1 MKTTLTL
8 LLILFYQGIFAQEK
22 ASVNDWEN
30 PQMIGINKEK
40 PRASYF
46 AYRNL
51 NNALKNKKENSEY
64 YINLN
69 GTWRFNWVRKPADR
83 PVDFYKTNYDIS
95 NWKDIKVPGHWELQG
110 YGVPIYTDVSY
121 PFPNNEPFIPHDYNP
136 VGSYKRDFNIPADWN
151 DEEIYIQFSGVR
163 SAMYLWVNGKK
174 VGYSQGSKTPAEFN
188 LTDYIKTGVNQLA
201 VEIYRFSD
209 GSYLEDQDYWKVS
222 GFERDVYLYARPKTH
237 IRDFFA
243 HANLDETYTHGQ
255 FKLEVELNKTDSKA
269 ESKTVNIQVLDGDRI
284 LINRDIKTSL
294 KQGDNQVS
302 FSGEIPNVRKWTA
315 ETPELYD
322 MQISLKASNKKDIE
336 VIRRKIG
343 FRTSEI
349 KNGLLQINGV
359 PIVIRGVNRHEHDAD
374 HGRVI
379 TEESMIKDIELM
391 KQFNINAVRNSHYP
405 NRERWYELC
414 DQYGLY
420 LVDEAN
426 IEAHGCDPY
435 NKEKTL
441 ANKPNWKK
449 AFLNRTQSMFQ
460 RSKNHAS
467 VIIWSLGN
475 ETGRGQNFHAT
486 YDWLKKHDS
495 SRPVQSEDS
504 GLESNTDIFC
514 PMYDRMWEMMKYAEK
529 VQTRP
534 LIQCEYAHAMGNSV
548 GNLKDYWDLIHKQR
562 QLQGGFIW
570 DWVDQTFRK
579 ETEKGDTIFAYG
591 GDMGIFKIKNDSN
604 FCANGLVTSDRK
616 IHPHIWE
623 VKKVYQPIAFEKIDH
638 ASNQF
643 KIINRH
649 DFIDLTAFDFSW
661 TLKEDATKIASG
673 QLNGIL
679 LKAHEEKNITIP
691 YPVIDPKA
699 GKEYFLELQANSKKK
714 MPLVPQGHLVAWEQF
729 QLPVSKVISAKA
741 ASTLGKVKLKENKN
755 ELSLIAG
762 DIQIRFSKQTG
773 SLSSYQIDG
782 KELMAQDL
790 KPFFWRAV
798 TDNDLGNGMPAKCQ
812 VWKEAGAK
820 AQVLSFESKKLNNQ
834 VVEVTISLN
843 LPTVSSKYQTR
854 YLIYGNGDI
863 KVKNTYH
870 PEANDI
876 PMLPRLGMQMQ
887 LPKAFNQI
895 EWFGRGPQESMND
908 RKTGYP
914 VGHYKSSVA
923 EQYHPYVRPQETGNK
938 TDLRW
943 MALTN
948 EQFLGL
954 MVISES
960 ELAGSA
966 LPFDYK
972 ELYHSGKGNTQKHGA
987 EIKAGEVI
995 SWQIDYKQMGVGGDN
1010 SWGAPVH
1017 SEYSIPAQDYS
1028 YEFILRPINGEKD
1041 LNELSKLR
1049 FK

>member
-1 MKTTLTL
+1 MRTTLTL

-22 ASVNDWEN
+22 AMVNDWEN
-30 PQMIGINKEK
+30 PQVIGINKEK

-51 NNALKNKKENSEY
+51 NNALANKKENSSY
-64 YINLN
+64 FISLN
-69 GTWRFNWVRKPADR
+69 GTWKFNWVRKPADR
-83 PVDFYKTNYDIS
+83 PKDFYTTDYNIS
-95 NWKDIKVPGHWELQG
+95 DWKDIKVPGHWELQG

-136 VGSYKRDFNIPADWN
+136 VGSYKRNFTIPASWDS
-151 DEEIYIQFSGVR
+151 DDIYIHFGGVR

-174 VGYSQGSKTPAEFN
+174 VGYSQGSKTPAEFKLN
-188 LTDYIKTGVNQLA
+188 EYLKPGTNQLA

-222 GFERDVYLYARPKTH
+222 GFERDVYLYASPKTH
-237 IRDFFA
+237 IRDIFA
-243 HANLDETYTHGQ
+243 HADLDKTYTDGQ
-255 FKLEVELNKTDSKA
+255 FNLEVELNKTDA
-269 ESKTVNIQVLDGDRI
+269 TIETKTVNIQVLDG
-284 LINRDIKTSL
+284 KTIIIDKNITTKL
-294 KQGDNQVS
+294 KQGANQID
-302 FSGEIPNVRKWTA
+302 FEATIAKVRKWTA

-322 MQISLKASNKKDIE
+322 LQVSLKNSDNEDIE
-336 VIRRKIG
+336 IIRRKIG

-374 HGRVI
+374 NCRVI
-379 TEESMIKDIELM
+379 TEESMIRDIELM

-414 DQYGLY
+414 DEYGLF

-449 AFLNRTQSMFQ
+449 AFLDRTQSMFE

-467 VIIWSLGN
+467 IIIWSLGN
-475 ETGRGQNFHAT
+475 ETGRGQNFQAT
-486 YDWLKKHDS
+486 YKWLKEQDS

-504 GLESNTDIFC
+504 GQEFNTDIFC
-514 PMYDRMWEMMKYAEK
+514 PMYDRIWEMSKYIEK

-548 GNLKDYWDLIHKQR
+548 GNLKDYWDLIRKHR

-579 ETEKGDTIFAYG
+579 VTEKGDTIFAYG
-591 GDMGIFKIKNDSN
+591 SDMGIYKVKNDSN
-604 FCANGLVTSDRK
+604 FCANGLITADRK

-623 VKKVYQPIAFEKIDH
+623 VKKVYQPIAFDKVDH
-638 ASNQF
+638 SNNQF
-643 KIINRH
+643 KITNYH
-649 DFIDLTAFDFSW
+649 DFIDLSTFDFTW
-661 TLKEDATKIASG
+661 ILKKDAKTIASG
-673 QLNGIL
+673 EINNLE
-679 LKAHEEKNITIP
+679 LKAHESKVISIA
-691 YPVIDPKA
+691 YPSIEAKS
-699 GKEYFLELQANSKKK
+699 GKEYFLEFEAHSKNE
-714 MPLVPQGHLVAWEQF
+714 MPLIPQGHLIAWEQF
-729 QLPVSKVISAKA
+729 KLPISKSRQIEDARSL
-741 ASTLGKVKLKENKN
+741 SKLKLREDDKTINLTSK
-755 ELSLIAG
+755 
-762 DIQIRFSKQTG
+762 DIQIQFSKLTG
-773 SLSSYQIDG
+773 ALSSYQIKG
-782 KELMAQDL
+782 QELMLTDL

-812 VWKEAGAK
+812 AWKEAGSTAK
-820 AQVLSFESKKLNNQ
+820 LLDFQTKKINNQ
-834 VVEVTISLN
+834 LVEINITLD
-843 LPTVSSKYQTR
+843 LPGVSSKYTTR
-854 YLIYGNGDI
+854 YLVYGNGDI
-863 KVKNTYH
+863 RVQNHYH
-870 PEANDI
+870 PESNNI
-876 PMLPRLGMQMQ
+876 TMLPRLGMQMQ
-887 LPKAFNQI
+887 LSREFNKM
-895 EWFGRGPQESMND
+895 EWFGRGPQENMTD
-908 RKTGYP
+908 RKSGYP
-914 VGHYKSSVA
+914 VGHYKSNVN

-943 MALTN
+943 MALFNN
-948 EQFLGL
+948 ESLGL
-954 MVISES
+954 MVIAKS

-972 ELYHSGKGNTQKHGA
+972 ELYHSGKGKPQKHGA
-987 EIKAGEVI
+987 EIKNGDVI
-995 SWQIDYKQMGVGGDN
+995 SWQIDHKQMGVGGDT

-1017 SEYSIPAQDYS
+1017 SEYSIPAQDYK
-1028 YEFILRPINGEKD
+1028 YEFILRPIKGEND
-1041 LNELSKLR
+1041 LNELSKNR
-1049 FK
+1049 YK

>member
-22 ASVNDWEN
+22 ANVNDWEN
-30 PQMIGINKEK
+30 PQVIGINKEK
-40 PRASYF
+40 PRASFF
-46 AYRNL
+46 AYRNQK
-51 NNALKNKKENSEY
+51 NALKNNKENSPFF
-64 YINLN
+64 INLN
-69 GTWRFNWVRKPADR
+69 GTWKFNWVRKPADR
-83 PVDFYKTNYDIS
+83 PVNFYKTNYDIS

-136 VGSYKRDFNIPADWN
+136 VGSYKRDFTIPESWN
-151 DEEIYIQFSGVR
+151 GEEIFIQFGGVR

-174 VGYSQGSKTPAEFN
+174 VGYSQGSKTPAEFKLN
-188 LTDYIKTGVNQLA
+188 KYLKQGVNQIA

-237 IRDFFA
+237 IRDFFV
-243 HANLDETYTHGQ
+243 HADLDKTYTDGK
-255 FKLEVELNKTDSKA
+255 FKLEIELNKADSKT
-269 ESKTVNIQVLDGDRI
+269 ETKTINVKVLDDNKI
-284 LINRDIKTSL
+284 VINQDIETSL

-302 FSGEIPNVRKWTA
+302 FSGEIANVRKWTA
-315 ETPELYD
+315 ETPELYGI
-322 MQISLKASNKKDIE
+322 QISLKNSDNKDIE
-336 VIRRKIG
+336 IIRRKIG

-349 KNGLLQINGV
+349 KNGLLQVNGV
-359 PIVIRGVNRHEHDAD
+359 PIVIRGVNRHEHDAEK
-374 HGRVI
+374 GRVI
-379 TEESMIKDIELM
+379 TEESMIRDIELM

-414 DQYGLY
+414 DEYGLY
-420 LVDEAN
+420 LIDEAN

-449 AFLNRTQSMFQ
+449 AFLDRTQSMFE

-475 ETGRGQNFHAT
+475 ETGRGQNFEAT
-486 YDWLKKHDS
+486 YKWLKEHDS

-504 GLESNTDIFC
+504 GQEFNTDIFC
-514 PMYDRMWEMMKYAEK
+514 PMYDRIWEMKKYIEK

-548 GNLKDYWDLIHKQR
+548 GNLKDYWDLIRKHR

-579 ETEKGDTIFAYG
+579 VTEKGDTIFAYG
-591 GDMGIFKIKNDSN
+591 GDMGIYKIQNDSN
-604 FCANGLVTSDRK
+604 FCANGLISADRK

-623 VKKVYQPIAFEKIDH
+623 VKKVYQPIAFEKVDL
-638 ASNQF
+638 SNNQF
-643 KIINRH
+643 KITNYH
-649 DFIDLTAFDFSW
+649 DFINLSGFDFSW
-661 TLKEDATKIASG
+661 ILKEDANEIASG
-673 QLNGIL
+673 QLNGIST
-679 LKAHEEKNITIP
+679 KAHEDLTITIP
-691 YPVIDPKA
+691 YPEIDPKE
-699 GKEYFLELQANSKKK
+699 GREYFLEIKAHSNKK
-714 MPLVPQGHLVAWEQF
+714 MPFIPKGHLIAWEQF

-741 ASTLGKVKLKENKN
+741 INTLGRIKLKENEN
-755 ELSLIAG
+755 ELNLFAG
-762 DIQIRFSKQTG
+762 GIHIRFSKQSG

-782 KELMAQDL
+782 KELITKDL

-812 VWKEAGAK
+812 VWKDAGEK
-820 AQVLSFESKKLNNQ
+820 AQVLSFKSNKLNKQ
-834 VVEVTISLN
+834 TVEVVVSLD
-843 LPTVSSKYQTR
+843 LPNISSKYQTI
-854 YLIYGNGDI
+854 YTIYGNGDI
-863 KVKNTYH
+863 KVKNIYI
-870 PEANDI
+870 PESNAI

-887 LPKAFNQI
+887 LPKIFDQI
-895 EWFGRGPQESMND
+895 EWFGRGPQESMSD

-914 VGHYKSSVA
+914 IGHYQSNVVN
-923 EQYHPYVRPQETGNK
+923 QYHPYVRPQETGNK

-943 MALTN
+943 MALYDKSN
-948 EQFLGL
+948 IGL
-954 MVISES
+954 MVISQS

-987 EIKAGEVI
+987 EIKAGDLI
-995 SWQIDYKQMGVGGDN
+995 SWQIDYKQMGVGGDT

-1017 SEYSIPAQDYS
+1017 SEYSIPSQGYE
-1028 YEFILRPINGEKD
+1028 YEFILRPINGESD
-1041 LNELSKLR
+1041 LNELSKSR
-1049 FK
+1049 YQ

>member
-1 MKTTLTL
+1 MRTTLTL

-22 ASVNDWEN
+22 AMVNDWEN
-30 PQMIGINKEK
+30 PQVIGINKEK

-46 AYRNL
+46 AYRSL
-51 NNALKNKKENSEY
+51 KNALKNSKENSEY

-69 GTWRFNWVRKPADR
+69 GTWKFNWVRKPADR

-121 PFPNNEPFIPHDYNP
+121 PFPNNEPNIPHDYNP
-136 VGSYKRDFNIPADWN
+136 VGSYKRDFIIPENWN
-151 DEEIYIQFSGVR
+151 GEEIYIQFGGVR

-188 LTDYIKTGVNQLA
+188 LTNYVNVGVNQLA

-237 IRDFFA
+237 IQDFFA
-243 HANLDETYTHGQ
+243 HAGLDKTYTDGQ
-255 FKLEVELNKTDSKA
+255 FKLEVELNKTDA
-269 ESKTVNIQVLDGDRI
+269 TIETKTVNIQVLDG
-284 LINRDIKTSL
+284 KTIIIDKNITTNL
-294 KQGDNQVS
+294 KQGANQID
-302 FSGEIPNVRKWTA
+302 FEATITKVRKWTA

-322 MQISLKASNKKDIE
+322 LQISLKDSDNEDIE
-336 VIRRKIG
+336 IIRRKIG

-359 PIVIRGVNRHEHDAD
+359 PIVIRGVDRHEHDAD
-374 HGRVI
+374 NGRVI
-379 TEESMIKDIELM
+379 TEKTMIKDIELM

-414 DQYGLY
+414 DEYGIY

-449 AFLNRTQSMFQ
+449 AFLDRTQSMFQ

-467 VIIWSLGN
+467 IIIWSLGN

-486 YDWLKKHDS
+486 YDWMKKHDN
-495 SRPVQSEDS
+495 SRPVQSEDA

-514 PMYDRMWEMMKYAEK
+514 PMYDRIWEMMKYAEK

-548 GNLKDYWDLIHKQR
+548 GNLKDYWDLIYKYR

-579 ETEKGDTIFAYG
+579 VTEKGDTIFAYG
-591 GDMGIFKIKNDSN
+591 GDMGIYKIQNDSN
-604 FCANGLVTSDRK
+604 FCANGLITGDRK
-616 IHPHIWE
+616 VHPHIWE

-638 ASNQF
+638 SSNQF

-649 DFIDLTAFDFSW
+649 DFIDLTSFNFNW
-661 TLKEDATKIASG
+661 TLKEDATVIASG
-673 QLNGIL
+673 KLNNIA
-679 LKAHEEKNITIP
+679 LKAHEEKVITIP
-691 YPVIDPKA
+691 YPAIEAKA
-699 GKEYFLELQANSKKK
+699 GKEYFLEFQAHSKEKQ
-714 MPLVPQGHLVAWEQF
+714 PLVPQGHLVAWEQF
-729 QLPVSKVISAKA
+729 QLPVSKAISAKA
-741 ASTLGKVKLKENKN
+741 VKNLEKVKLKDNKD
-755 ELSLIAG
+755 ELIITTKG
-762 DIQIRFSKQTG
+762 IQMKFSKKTG
-773 SLSSYQIDG
+773 SLNSYKING
-782 KELMAQDL
+782 TELMAQDL

-798 TDNDLGNGMPAKCQ
+798 TDNDLGNGMPIKCQ
-812 VWKEAGAK
+812 AWKEAGANAK
-820 AQVLSFESKKLNNQ
+820 VLSFESKKLSNQ
-834 VVEVTISLN
+834 VIEVTVSLD
-843 LPTVSSKYQTR
+843 LAAVSSKYQTR
-854 YLIYGNGDI
+854 YLVYGNGDI
-863 KVKNTYH
+863 KVQNTYH
-870 PEANDI
+870 PESNDI

-887 LPKAFNQI
+887 LPKSFNQI
-895 EWFGRGPQESMND
+895 EWFGRGPQENMSD

-914 VGHYKSSVA
+914 VGHYKSNV
-923 EQYHPYVRPQETGNK
+923 EDQYHPYVRPQETGNK

-943 MALTN
+943 MALFN
-948 EQFLGL
+948 NKSLGL
-954 MVISES
+954 MVIAES
-960 ELAGSA
+960 ELSGSA
-966 LPFDYK
+966 LAFDYK
-972 ELYHSGKGNTQKHGA
+972 ELYHSGKEKPQKHGA
-987 EIKAGEVI
+987 EIKTGDVI
-995 SWQIDYKQMGVGGDN
+995 SWQIDYKQMGVGGDT

-1041 LNELSKLR
+1041 LNKLSKNR
-1049 FK
+1049 YQ

>member
-1 MKTTLTL
+1 MRTTLTL
-8 LLILFYQGIFAQEK
+8 LLILFYQGIFAQET
-22 ASVNDWEN
+22 AVANDWEN
-30 PQMIGINKEK
+30 PQVIGINKEK

-51 NNALKNKKENSEY
+51 NNALKNSKENSEY

-69 GTWRFNWVRKPADR
+69 GTWKFNWVRKPADR

-121 PFPNNEPFIPHDYNP
+121 PFPNNEPNIPHNYNP
-136 VGSYKRDFNIPADWN
+136 VGSYKRNFSIPKNWN
-151 DEEIYIQFSGVR
+151 GEEIYIHFGGVR

-188 LTDYIKTGVNQLA
+188 ITNYMNVGINQLA

-243 HANLDETYTHGQ
+243 HAGLDKTYTDGQ
-255 FKLEVELNKTDSKA
+255 FKLEVELNKTDA
-269 ESKTVNIQVLDGDRI
+269 TIETKTVNIQVLDG
-284 LINRDIKTSL
+284 KTIIIDKTLRVKL
-294 KQGDNQVS
+294 KQGDNKMS
-302 FSGEIPNVRKWTA
+302 FAGEIPNVRKWSA

-322 MQISLKASNKKDIE
+322 LQISLKTSNKKDIE

-359 PIVIRGVNRHEHDAD
+359 PIVIRGVNRHEHDAKNC
-374 HGRVI
+374 RVI
-379 TEESMIKDIELM
+379 SEELMIKDIELM

-414 DQYGLY
+414 DQFGLY
-420 LVDEAN
+420 MIDEAN
-426 IEAHGCDPY
+426 IEAHGCGPY

-449 AFLNRTQSMFQ
+449 AFLDRTQSMFQ

-467 VIIWSLGN
+467 IIIWSLGN

-486 YDWLKKHDS
+486 YDWLKKNDS
-495 SRPVQSEDS
+495 SRPVQSEDA

-514 PMYDRMWEMMKYAEK
+514 PMYDHIWEMMKYAEK
-529 VQTRP
+529 LQTRP
-534 LIQCEYAHAMGNSV
+534 LIQCEYAHAMGNSL
-548 GNLKDYWDLIHKQR
+548 GNLKDYWDLIYKHR

-570 DWVDQTFRK
+570 DWVDQTFK
-579 ETEKGDTIFAYG
+579 KTTKKGDTIFAYG
-591 GDMGIFKIKNDSN
+591 GDMGIYKIQNDSN
-604 FCANGLVTSDRK
+604 FCANGLISSDRK

-623 VKKVYQPIAFEKIDH
+623 VKNVYQPIAFKGVDH
-638 ASNQF
+638 TSNQF
-643 KIINRH
+643 KISNRH
-649 DFIDLTAFDFSW
+649 DFMDLTSFDFSW
-661 TLKEDATKIASG
+661 TLKEDAKVIASG
-673 QLNGIL
+673 KLKGIQT
-679 LKAHEEKNITIP
+679 KAHKSERVTIP
-691 YPVIDPKA
+691 YPTINPQA
-699 GKEYFLELQANSKKK
+699 GKEYFLEIQAHTNRKQG
-714 MPLVPQGHLVAWEQF
+714 LVPQGHLVAWEQF
-729 QLPVSKVISAKA
+729 QLPVSKTISAKA
-741 ASTLGKVKLKENKN
+741 VKDLNKLKLKN
-755 ELSLIAG
+755 SKKELSLTAKG
-762 DIQIRFSKQTG
+762 IQIRFSKKTG
-773 SLSSYQIDG
+773 SLSSYQING
-782 KELMAQDL
+782 KELMVQDL

-812 VWKEAGAK
+812 DWKEAGTNAK
-820 AQVLSFESKKLNNQ
+820 VLSFESKQLSDQ
-834 VVEVTISLN
+834 VVEIKVSFDLA
-843 LPTVSSKYQTR
+843 TVSSKYQTR
-854 YLIYGNGDI
+854 YLVYGNGDI
-863 KVKNTYH
+863 KIQNTYH
-870 PEANDI
+870 PEAKNI

-887 LPKAFNQI
+887 LPKSFNQM
-895 EWFGRGPQESMND
+895 EWFGRGPQENMSD

-923 EQYHPYVRPQETGNK
+923 KQYHPYVRPQETGNK

-948 EQFLGL
+948 KEAVGL

-960 ELAGSA
+960 ELSGSA

-972 ELYHSGKGNTQKHGA
+972 ELYHSGKGNPQKHGA
-987 EIKAGEVI
+987 EIKTGEVI
-995 SWQIDYKQMGVGGDN
+995 SWQIDYKQMGVGGDT

-1041 LNELSKLR
+1041 LNELSKNR
-1049 FK
+1049 FE